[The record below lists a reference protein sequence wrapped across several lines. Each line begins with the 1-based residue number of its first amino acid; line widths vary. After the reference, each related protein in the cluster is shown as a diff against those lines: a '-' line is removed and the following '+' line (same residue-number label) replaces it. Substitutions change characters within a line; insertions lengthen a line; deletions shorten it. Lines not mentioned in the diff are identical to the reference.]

1 MPDLRLWDSLEKI
14 AGRQFNM
21 PEVENARDELFQY
34 FVEDSEIIGFVTDE
48 KGEELKEAGKDEGIF
63 YGSLETT
70 ESLIQ
75 HFEIALDA
83 DEIVSA
89 LLDNGAKGVE
99 DLIGKVIKNAKEM
112 ILRDLGSTVYYR
124 TDKDELMDLA
134 YSRLDIEN
142 PKAKKPDPVAI
153 IPPPIDVIKAA
164 NAPDTRRRGRPKGSK
179 NKPKE

>member
-1 MPDLRLWDSLEKI
+1 MADTKLWDILEKI
-14 AGRQFNM
+14 TGRMLDM
-21 PEVENARDELFQY
+21 PEVEDAGAELSQHFMNDPEVIEWVKSEY
-34 FVEDSEIIGFVTDE
+34 ED
-48 KGEELKEAGKDEGIF
+48 ELKEAGKDEGTF

-70 ESLIQ
+70 ESLTQ
-75 HFEIALDA
+75 HFETALDP

-89 LLDNGAKGVE
+89 LLDNGARGVE

-112 ILRDLGSTVYYR
+112 ILRDLSSTVYYR
-124 TDKDELMDLA
+124 KDKDELMDLA

-153 IPPPIDVIKAA
+153 IPPPIDEILAA
-164 NAPDTRRRGRPKGSK
+164 NAPRRRGRPKGSK